1 MKLKVWYTEGMGET
15 RTDEMRI
22 SMMKRDD
29 APQVRVNR
37 EQIRTVLQQRGWRQQ
52 QLARATGLSTP
63 TISRLITG
71 SRPTA
76 SIATLRTLAAVLG
89 VPLDE
94 LIISDTGEP
103 SQDALAPEP
112 DIVPAPPPGPPTP
125 QQRIA
130 AFFAEHPELAARFA
144 ALAGREPEYIAE
156 LLEGMIRAEDVRSPQ
171 HVPPDQSTGPERAAG

>member
-1 MKLKVWYTEGMGET
+1 
-15 RTDEMRI
+15 
-22 SMMKRDD
+22 
-29 APQVRVNR
+29 
-37 EQIRTVLQQRGWRQQ
+37 VLQERGWRQQ

-94 LIISDTGEP
+94 LVVSETGEP
-103 SQDALAPEP
+103 LDVCEPEP
-112 DIVPAPPPGPPTP
+112 EAVPAPPPGPPTP

-130 AFFAEHPELAARFA
+130 VFFAEHPELAVRFA
-144 ALAGREPEYIAE
+144 LLAGREPEYIAE
-156 LLEGMIRAEDVRSPQ
+156 LLEGMIRAEDARTTL
-171 HVPPDQSTGPERAAG
+171 HAPPDQPTDQEGTAG

>member
-1 MKLKVWYTEGMGET
+1 MN
-15 RTDEMRI
+15 
-22 SMMKRDD
+22 RDD

-37 EQIRTVLQQRGWRQQ
+37 EQIRAVLHERGWRQQ

-89 VPLDE
+89 VPLDVLVVSE
-94 LIISDTGEP
+94 TGEP
-103 SQDALAPEP
+103 QDEPEP
-112 DIVPAPPPGPPTP
+112 EPEPEALPPGPVTP

-130 AFFAEHPELAARFA
+130 AFFAEHPELAVRFA
-144 ALAGREPEYIAE
+144 ALAGREPEYIVE
-156 LLEGMIRAEDVRSPQ
+156 LLEGMIRAEDVRTTL
-171 HVPPDQSTGPERAAG
+171 HAPPDQSAGPEGAAG